1 MSQAYSVDSKDL
13 VTIGKNALLVGVSA
27 ILTYLGDNLANLDLG
42 NASALLVPVVAVLIN
57 SAIKWIK
64 DTTTPTTT
72 TAAPVAK

>member
-1 MSQAYSVDSKDL
+1 MSKAYSVDSKDL

-72 TAAPVAK
+72 TVAPVVK